1 MRSDEIGRYRTHF
14 TTEAY
19 AFRARIIKEGDL
31 GLDFYDPLIEALKGG
46 SPDCGL
52 CVILGL
58 LD

>member
-1 MRSDEIGRYRTHF
+1 MKLAGIEHISPPK
-14 TTEAY
+14 AY
-19 AFRARIIKEGDL
+19 AFRARIIKEGHDL
-31 GLDFYDPLIEALKGG
+31 GLDFYDPLIEALTGG